1 MSAERSEGGA
11 FVNRDP
17 STPEASRPPEALMSL
32 LSDPEALRR
41 MASVLGTVL
50 SAPQTGTTTP
60 QNTKDSAHVS
70 ADRADRAADA
80 ASAPTSTAIG
90 ATDGLSALLSNP
102 AMLEQLP
109 KILAV
114 MKPMLAAPAAKPSA
128 SVSQKPEE
136 CRNNLLLALKPFLS
150 PARCEAIDSIIRISH
165 LGSVFSQLG

>member
-1 MSAERSEGGA
+1 
-11 FVNRDP
+11 
-17 STPEASRPPEALMSL
+17 MSL

-50 SAPQTGTTTP
+50 SAPQTGTTTQ

-80 ASAPTSTAIG
+80 GSEPPASAPTSAAVG

-114 MKPMLAAPAAKPSA
+114 MKPMLAAPAAKPPA